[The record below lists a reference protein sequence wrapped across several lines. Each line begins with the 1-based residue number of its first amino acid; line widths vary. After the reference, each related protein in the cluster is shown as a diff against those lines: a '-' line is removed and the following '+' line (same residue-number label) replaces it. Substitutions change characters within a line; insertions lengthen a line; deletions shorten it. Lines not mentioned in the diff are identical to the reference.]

1 MFMVCSFVDGVV
13 TTSFLVADR
22 RFDWFGAACFNNAV
36 ATPTCTL
43 LAGFYIWLRVGE
55 GDAASVSL

>member
-1 MFMVCSFVDGVV
+1 V